1 MEMAAMVPMR
11 SVRSDWSR
19 PSTPFLSA
27 LAQAACATKRFSRL
41 VSSRGL
47 NGLII

>member
-27 LAQAACATKRFSRL
+27 LAQAAFATKRFSRL